1 MFSSVGKRSSSAD
14 MNSMVCSAAVNRKEV
29 ILKESHKTLEQ
40 VLGSLIWL
48 QVDAS
53 QVKEVRSDGLETIM
67 LTDFLPYVIQVEC
80 LTIQFLEITGQKL
93 AIWPSSKSRWAF
105 FWVRVSGLAS
115 GTSKPSLVI
124 PLRGLAAVSF
134 CQVASRKGTKFLS
147 IKRTWIKFCCQ
158 LSYEVI
164 VSIIVNCHYL
174 GGRGE
179 AAMLE
184 SSLIAHLK

>member
-93 AIWPSSKSRWAF
+93 AIWPSSKSRWAI
-105 FWVRVSGLAS
+105 FWVRVS
-115 GTSKPSLVI
+115 
-124 PLRGLAAVSF
+124 R
-134 CQVASRKGTKFLS
+134 
-147 IKRTWIKFCCQ
+147 
-158 LSYEVI
+158 
-164 VSIIVNCHYL
+164 
-174 GGRGE
+174 
-179 AAMLE
+179 
-184 SSLIAHLK
+184 